1 MVNVI
6 FNDLNYEILP
16 KKLETFEK
24 YCKILQ
30 WGRQHPTRFAE
41 QFMNLQFTDMQKWII
56 LSSWVPSTCVWLLSR
71 GSGKC
76 LQLATKI
83 YPVVHDRKT
92 RDGIIKREPHTIGE
106 LQVGDLIYDETGNPV
121 EVIHL
126 NPIVIEDEY
135 KVYFD
140 DGEVISCNAEHL
152 WYVHDKDFDKNNR
165 YNGDKWV
172 VRDTDFIYHHFNRG
186 TKEKND
192 FRFRIPLT
200 KPIQYPQKTHYG
212 SLTIDPYLLGVYLG
226 DGSVGTGY
234 IACGSDDLEQLE
246 SILKERGHVVTH
258 SKESNKNNTYRVYVD
273 RKKDIQG
280 TEKKS
285 FSSKLRNLGV
295 LDKKFIPDQYMY
307 APIEARW
314 ELLAGLMDTDG
325 CANIGGSCEFT
336 QTNKVL
342 FDQVCELMASL
353 GIQFTPQYKEHT
365 GYIKKD
371 GTEAD
376 TWRIYFYPSRDM
388 PIFKYQRKINRLK
401 DAKDIKGFG
410 TKAIVKVEKTGKKIP
425 MRCITVSNQSGLF
438 LCGEH
443 YTVTHNSY
451 MGAIFLMLKA
461 MLFPH
466 TNSYILAP
474 TGNQAQETFTKMEN
488 IAKNN
493 IASAIGVT
501 RVFLDETVKYNSKAD
516 PFTHDSAS
524 YTVSL
529 YNGSTINT
537 LNSVAKS
544 IVGIRSKGRFEI
556 CRLKERYDRGRQVL
570 GNI

>member
-71 GSGKC
+71 GSGK
-76 LQLATKI
+76 LGALDTKI
-83 YPVVHDRKT
+83 YPVKKCYESKNLTPPKV
-92 RDGIIKREPHTIGE
+92 
-106 LQVGDLIYDETGNPV
+106 LGDLKIGDWIYDDQGKPTQV
-121 EVIHL
+121 VDM

-135 KVYFD
+135 KVYFE
-140 DGEVISCNAEHL
+140 DGEVIKCGREHL
-152 WYVHDKDFDKNNR
+152 WEIIIDNGYAVIETGELYRHYQEYDIYVPTVKLTSEFSKD
-165 YNGDKWV
+165 Y
-172 VRDTDFIYHHFNRG
+172 
-186 TKEKND
+186 
-192 FRFRIPLT
+192 
-200 KPIQYPQKTHYG
+200 
-212 SLTIDPYLLGVYLG
+212 GVYE
-226 DGSVGTGY
+226 VP
-234 IACGSDDLEQLE
+234 
-246 SILKERGHVVTH
+246 
-258 SKESNKNNTYRVYVD
+258 SNKKRITKID
-273 RKKDIQG
+273 
-280 TEKKS
+280 
-285 FSSKLRNLGV
+285 L
-295 LDKKFIPDQYMY
+295 
-307 APIEARW
+307 
-314 ELLAGLMDTDG
+314 
-325 CANIGGSCEFT
+325 
-336 QTNKVL
+336 TNK
-342 FDQVCELMASL
+342 
-353 GIQFTPQYKEHT
+353 
-365 GYIKKD
+365 
-371 GTEAD
+371 
-376 TWRIYFYPSRDM
+376 
-388 PIFKYQRKINRLK
+388 
-401 DAKDIKGFG
+401 
-410 TKAIVKVEKTGKKIP
+410 KTP
-425 MRCITVSNQSGLF
+425 MRCITVSNDSGLF
-438 LCGEH
+438 LWGEH

-556 CRLKERYDRGRQVL
+556 CRLNLRKKYAER
-570 GNI
+570 

>member
-71 GSGKC
+71 GSGKA
-76 LQLATKI
+76 LDLHTKVC
-83 YPVVHDRKT
+83 PVVHDRKS
-92 RDGIIKREPHTIGE
+92 RNGVEKREPKTIGE
-106 LQVGDLIYDETGNPV
+106 LQVGDLIYDETGNPTTV
-121 EVIHL
+121 LHL
-126 NPIVIEDEY
+126 NPIILEDEY
-135 KVYFD
+135 KVYFE
-140 DGEVISCNAEHL
+140 DGEVINCNGEHL
-152 WYVHDKDFDKNNR
+152 WKVWDTNFDRGGN
-165 YNGDKWV
+165 YDDKWV
-172 VRDTDFIYHHFNRG
+172 LRSTDFIYHTFYRG
-186 TKEKND
+186 ENSKKGWRD
-192 FRFRIPLT
+192 SRY
-200 KPIQYPQKTHYG
+200 KVPINGPINYPQRTYFG
-212 SLTIDPYLLGVYLG
+212 ERTVDPYLLGVWLG
-226 DGSVGTGY
+226 DGSKNAPNIASSGRDVDEMMSLLSPYCTY
-234 IACGSDDLEQLE
+234 IEKEKVDNYKDSYIIKMDMLKQYKEDCPNDSVDDLRKNTLVFK
-246 SILKERGHVVTH
+246 LK
-258 SKESNKNNTYRVYVD
+258 
-273 RKKDIQG
+273 
-280 TEKKS
+280 
-285 FSSKLRNLGV
+285 NLGV
-295 LDKKFIPDQYMY
+295 FNNKHIPDQYMY
-307 APIEARW
+307 APIEDRMA
-314 ELLAGLMDTDG
+314 LLQGLMDTDG
-325 CANIGGSCEFT
+325 TIDKGGGCEFT

-342 FDQVCELMASL
+342 FDQVCQLVASL
-353 GIQFTPQYKEHT
+353 GIMATPTHKEHT

-376 TWRIYFYPSRDM
+376 TWRLFFMPSKNI
-388 PIFKYQRKINRLK
+388 PVFRLK
-401 DAKDIKGFG
+401 RKLARQREDVPIG
-410 TKAIVKVEKTGKKIP
+410 TTRKSIVKVEKTGKKIP

-556 CRLKERYDRGRQVL
+556 CRPC
-570 GNI
+570 